1 MKKFMVAAAVFI
13 ISAMFLGV
21 GTPANAASAK
31 VMKIGLVTARDTAQA
46 KALELFIK
54 EVEKDTKGAI
64 KGELFADAQ
73 LGGTREMI
81 EALQSNIIQGYVGG
95 AADLAPF
102 VPGFNAL
109 ELHLMVPHS
118 SYKDYEAADKIFT
131 SAPAMEMLK
140 GLENSNMKGLAYWES
155 GYKHIT
161 NNKGPITKQS
171 QMKGL
176 KVRSIENPG
185 QVEALKILGAL
196 PVIIPFPE
204 VFTSLQQG
212 LIDSQENLI
221 GNIIK
226 SNFYQA
232 QKYLTLS
239 GNLYLRAPLVVNKGF
254 YDSCTPEQQKILIKA
269 AKNGIKNMRRLL
281 IEEDTKGLAFLK
293 SKKIVITD
301 SMDFKEIVNMRKQ
314 LRPMQVKYI
323 EKYDPKNGK
332 EFIKVIDAAWAEW
345 EKKNVK

>member
-1 MKKFMVAAAVFI
+1 
-13 ISAMFLGV
+13 
-21 GTPANAASAK
+21 
-31 VMKIGLVTARDTAQA
+31 
-46 KALELFIK
+46 
-54 EVEKDTKGAI
+54 
-64 KGELFADAQ
+64 
-73 LGGTREMI
+73 
-81 EALQSNIIQGYVGG
+81 
-95 AADLAPF
+95 
-102 VPGFNAL
+102 
-109 ELHLMVPHS
+109 
-118 SYKDYEAADKIFT
+118 
-131 SAPAMEMLK
+131 
-140 GLENSNMKGLAYWES
+140 
-155 GYKHIT
+155 
-161 NNKGPITKQS
+161 
-171 QMKGL
+171 
-176 KVRSIENPG
+176 
-185 QVEALKILGAL
+185 
-196 PVIIPFPE
+196 
-204 VFTSLQQG
+204 
-212 LIDSQENLI
+212 
-221 GNIIK
+221 IIK